1 MSSFDG
7 FVRPILLF
15 IACLIVIL
23 AAPMMV
29 NAAGTPISVY
39 GVWHCGNDYCS
50 WGTVRSVSE
59 FDSKNH
65 WIVDRGDGSALPSV
79 NVVVLS
85 FVNPLKLLNLTN
97 DGTTSQGIPIGMTAE
112 IVNYFK
118 AKNIRV
124 MLSIGGITYVN
135 DWNTAL
141 ATNAK
146 QLGINAAYTAHRLG
160 VGIEIDYEDSKA
172 PNLAGMQEFIDAYRA
187 YVYPPNGTNTLYDP
201 NGVNAAARLTI
212 DLAAGDRWL
221 IALTRKATAD
231 WLNTANPVLDYANA
245 MVPSRLPSGA
255 AEAESNWQEH
265 VDGKAQ
271 YSPPISPL
279 APAKFTG
286 SLYIVKGSRPLA
298 ECVNFLG
305 SLEDTT
311 GDYVYSVPP
320 KVQGATYGM
329 LSYMFWA
336 AECPAARGVCTTP
349 PHDGLR
355 GVGRG
360 ATVYTVPVPM
370 QPLRQ
375 Q

>member
-65 WIVDRGDGSALPSV
+65 WIVDRGDVSALPSV

-97 DGTTSQGIPIGMTAE
+97 DGTTSQGIPIGMTAD

-172 PNLAGMQEFIDAYRA
+172 PNLAGMQGMAQA
-187 YVYPPNGTNTLYDP
+187 VLAAVHAPS
-201 NGVNAAARLTI
+201 AARV
-212 DLAAGDRWL
+212 AG
-221 IALTRKATAD
+221 
-231 WLNTANPVLDYANA
+231 
-245 MVPSRLPSGA
+245 
-255 AEAESNWQEH
+255 
-265 VDGKAQ
+265 
-271 YSPPISPL
+271 
-279 APAKFTG
+279 
-286 SLYIVKGSRPLA
+286 
-298 ECVNFLG
+298 
-305 SLEDTT
+305 
-311 GDYVYSVPP
+311 
-320 KVQGATYGM
+320 
-329 LSYMFWA
+329 
-336 AECPAARGVCTTP
+336 
-349 PHDGLR
+349 
-355 GVGRG
+355 
-360 ATVYTVPVPM
+360 
-370 QPLRQ
+370 
-375 Q
+375 